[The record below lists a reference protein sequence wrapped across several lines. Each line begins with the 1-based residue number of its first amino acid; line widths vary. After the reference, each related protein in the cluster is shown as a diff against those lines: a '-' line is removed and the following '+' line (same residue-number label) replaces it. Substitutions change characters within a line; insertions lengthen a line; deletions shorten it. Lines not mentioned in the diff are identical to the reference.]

1 MENKR
6 NSQKRIM
13 GGIGMNYKSFQI
25 KELFDIHPTKAY
37 KLTNPQLFCEN
48 GKVPVVTNTSENY
61 GRSGYSNLEPT
72 EHDIITFSDTGTK
85 SPESFFFQEGAFIG
99 YSHVQGMYPYSD
111 KWGKNQ
117 LIYLAAIL
125 RKKTLGLYD
134 YSTKMTRD
142 IISNLEIELPI
153 VSNSMDE
160 IDFDYM
166 ESYICRLEQNKMKEL
181 DAFLAIT
188 RLNDCKLTTDDE
200 LLLNNPSI
208 ETKTFT
214 LGELFVSSTGDVD
227 LQQKDING
235 RGVYFIN
242 SGIENSGIK
251 GKTDKPAI
259 IFPANT
265 ITIDFWGYAFYRDFE
280 YKLATHNHVFSLSG
294 DVIKNRYVGLYL
306 VSLLSK
312 LPSMFSY
319 NNMATW
325 TRLKPITIELP
336 ITSYG
341 NIDYDFMENYIK
353 VIEKKAIRDVIDYK
367 NSILH
372 PKQIKE

>member
-1 MENKR
+1 MK
-6 NSQKRIM
+6 
-13 GGIGMNYKSFQI
+13 YKSFQI

-37 KLTNPQLFCEN
+37 KLTNPQLFCDN
-48 GKVPVVTNTSENY
+48 GKVPVVTNTSENH

-85 SPESFFFQEGAFIG
+85 SPESFFFQEGEFIG
-99 YSHVQGMYPYSD
+99 YSHVQGMYPYSN

-117 LIYLAAIL
+117 LLYLTTIL

-134 YSTKMTRD
+134 YSTKMTREA
-142 IISNLEIELPI
+142 ISNLEIELPI
-153 VSNSMDE
+153 VDGSTDE

-166 ESYICRLEQNKMKEL
+166 ESYIRRLEYEKLDEL
-181 DAFLAIT
+181 DAYLTAAD
-188 RLNDCKLTTDDE
+188 LNDFILTPEDN
-200 LLLNNPSI
+200 LLLNNTSI
-208 ETKTFT
+208 KTKSFS

-235 RGVYFIN
+235 KGIYFIN
-242 SGIENSGIK
+242 SGVENNGIK
-251 GKTDKPAI
+251 GKTDRLAK

-280 YKLATHNHVFSLSG
+280 YKLATHNHVFSMSG
-294 DVIKNRYVGLYL
+294 DVIKNRYVGLYI

-325 TRLKPITIELP
+325 TRLKTITIELP
-336 ITSYG
+336 ITANGS
-341 NIDYDFMENYIK
+341 IDFDFMENYIK
-353 VIEKKAIRDVIDYK
+353 VIEKKTIVDVINYK
-367 NSILH
+367 NSILQQS
-372 PKQIKE
+372 QI